1 MSHNRVIVELDSPS
15 DAKKVEETVKT
26 GFTETSIET
35 LTQWMAVE
43 DDLAESYGRLSQ
55 IAKDSASREVFR
67 KLQGESR
74 TNISELSKLLKSL
87 EELDRARVKRVEMLD
102 GLLS

>member
-26 GFTETSIET
+26 GFAETSIET

-55 IAKDSASREVFR
+55 IAKDSASREVFG

-102 GLLS
+102 DLLS